1 MKRKVMKTATE
12 EVVSTGSLN
21 PRASRSAVSTATV
34 SVVIPTLNEAGN
46 IPYVLNTI
54 PSWVQEVVVVDGRS
68 TDDTERI
75 ARLLHPGVKVV
86 HELTPGKG
94 AALKTGLY
102 AASGDYLIVMDADG
116 SMDGLRLAEF
126 RDAMDNGAQFVKGSR
141 FADGGGSADITRV
154 RALGDAGIRL
164 LLRIFFGARYSD
176 ATYGYFAVRADCRD
190 HLNIDTNGFE
200 SEILIVI
207 RAYRSGLRIA
217 EVPCFEANR
226 IHGESNLSAI
236 KDGIKIALIIVR
248 EKVRGYRAVT
258 V

>member
-1 MKRKVMKTATE
+1 MKTATE
-12 EVVSTGSLN
+12 DVVSTRSD
-21 PRASRSAVSTATV
+21 RAFVSESVASMGTV

-46 IPYVLNTI
+46 LPYVLNSI
-54 PSWVQEVVVVDGRS
+54 PSWVREVVLVDGRS
-68 TDDTERI
+68 SDDTERI

-94 AALKTGLY
+94 AALKAGLY
-102 AASGDYLIVMDADG
+102 AASSDYLIVMDADG
-116 SMDGLRLAEF
+116 SMDGKRLAEF
-126 RDAMDNGAQFVKGSR
+126 RQAMDNGAQFVKGSR
-141 FADGGGSADITRV
+141 FAPGGGSADITPM
-154 RALGDAGIRL
+154 RAFGDAGIRF
-164 LLRIFFGARYSD
+164 LLRLFFGARFSD
-176 ATYGYFAVRADCRD
+176 ATYGYFAIRADCRD

-226 IHGESNLSAI
+226 IHGESNLSALR
-236 KDGIKIALIIVR
+236 DGLRIALVIVR
-248 EKVRGYRAVT
+248 EKVRGHRAAT

>member
-1 MKRKVMKTATE
+1 MKTATA
-12 EVVSTGSLN
+12 EVVTTGSPN
-21 PRASRSAVSTATV
+21 PRASESVVSTATV

-94 AALKTGLY
+94 AALKAGLY

-258 V
+258 A